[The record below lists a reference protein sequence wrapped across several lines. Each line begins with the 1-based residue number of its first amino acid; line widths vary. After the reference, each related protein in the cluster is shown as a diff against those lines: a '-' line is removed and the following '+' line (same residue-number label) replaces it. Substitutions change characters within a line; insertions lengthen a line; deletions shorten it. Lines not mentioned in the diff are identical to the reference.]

1 MIMSLTM
8 MVLGT
13 GALCALLYRFAV
25 HALALLVAVAA
36 GTWIYELTANTF
48 GSIAGGALAGAI
60 ALIAGPLL
68 FAASRTPFMRLLLA
82 CAYGLPAGYAGYQ
95 IGISLLRLGA
105 VDGYWLH
112 GAAALAAIVTGLTAV
127 IRLANP
133 DTPDRQDSL
142 A

>member
-8 MVLGT
+8 IVLGT

-36 GTWIYELTANTF
+36 GTWLYDLTATTF
-48 GSIAGGALAGAI
+48 GSFAGGALVGII
-60 ALIAGPLL
+60 AFVAGPPL
-68 FAASRTPFMRLLLA
+68 FSASRTPLPRIILA

-95 IGISLLRLGA
+95 IGLSLLRLGT
-105 VDGYWLH
+105 VEGVWLH
-112 GAAALAAIVTGLTAV
+112 GAATFAGIAAGLTAV
-127 IRLANP
+127 IRLANL

>member
-1 MIMSLTM
+1 MIMSLIM

-36 GTWIYELTANTF
+36 GTKLYDLTANTL
-48 GSIAGGALAGAI
+48 GSLAGGALVGAI
-60 ALIAGPLL
+60 AFIAGPLL
-68 FAASRTPFMRLLLA
+68 FATTRTPFMRLMFA
-82 CAYGLPAGYAGYQ
+82 CTYGLPAGYAGYH
-95 IGISLLRLGA
+95 IGLSLLQLST
-105 VDGYWLH
+105 VDGFWLH
-112 GAAALAAIVTGLTAV
+112 GTAALAALATGLTAV

-133 DTPDRQDSL
+133 EISDHQDSL